1 MKKNNTIRGY
11 MLAIL
16 GGVSWGI
23 SGVCSQYLFMK
34 YEVSADWLT
43 AVRMLLSG
51 ILLLMLALQR
61 EHMRVFKIWKERK
74 DVVWL
79 IAFGLAGLL
88 LCQYTFL
95 AAIKYS
101 NSATATVLQSLNVV
115 LMAIVMSVWNK
126 KRMSKIQI
134 AAIILAISGTY
145 LIATK
150 GNPMSIDISAKGLT
164 FGILAAVGVVVYTLL
179 SRPIIASWGN
189 LTITGWGMLIGG
201 MVLFVVTRAWIFPTN
216 LNLPAWIIIA
226 VIVIIGTAVGFSV
239 FLESVKYIGPV
250 KSTLLG
256 CLEPA
261 SATILSAVVL
271 GTRFTVVELIGF
283 VLVVG
288 TVFLSVS
295 TKE

>member
-1 MKKNNTIRGY
+1 MEKTNNIRGY

-23 SGVCSQYLFMK
+23 SGVCGQYLFMK
-34 YEVSADWLT
+34 YEISADWLT

-51 ILLLMLALQR
+51 ILLLMLALQK
-61 EHMRVFKIWKERK
+61 EHMRVFMIWKERK
-74 DVVWL
+74 DVIWL

-115 LMAIVMSVWNK
+115 LMAIVMAVWNK
-126 KRMSKIQI
+126 KRMSRIQI
-134 AAIILAISGTY
+134 AAIILAVSGTY

-150 GNPMSIDISAKGLT
+150 GNPMSMDISAKGLT
-164 FGILAAVGVVVYTLL
+164 FGILAAVGVVIYTLL

-201 MVLFVVTRAWIFPTN
+201 SVLFVLTRAWIFPIN
-216 LNLPAWIIIA
+216 LDLPAWIIIA

-261 SATILSAVVL
+261 SATILSALVL

>member
-1 MKKNNTIRGY
+1 

-23 SGVCSQYLFMK
+23 SGVCIQYLFTQ
-34 YEVSADWLT
+34 YDLSADWLT
-43 AVRMLLSG
+43 AIRMLLSG
-51 ILLLMLALQR
+51 ILLLVLAFR
-61 EHMRVFKIWKERK
+61 KEHTRIFTF
-74 DVVWL
+74 WL
-79 IAFGLAGLL
+79 IAFALAGLL

-95 AAIKYS
+95 AAIKHS

-115 LMAIVMSVWNK
+115 LMAIVMAVWNK
-126 KRMSKIQI
+126 KMMSRIQI
-134 AAIILAISGTY
+134 AAIVLAFSGTY

-150 GNPMSIDISAKGLT
+150 GSLTSMDVSAAGLT
-164 FGILAAVGVVVYTLL
+164 FGLLAAVGVVIYTLL
-179 SRPIIASWGN
+179 SRPIIAAWGN

-201 MVLFVVTRAWIFPTN
+201 SVLFLITKAWIFPTN
-216 LNLPAWIIIA
+216 LDLPAWIIIA
-226 VIVIIGTAVGFSV
+226 VIVIIGTAVGFSI

-261 SATILSAVVL
+261 SATLLSALLL
-271 GTRFTVVELIGF
+271 GTRLTVIELIGF
-283 VLVVG
+283 GFVVG

>member
-145 LIATK
+145 LVATK

-216 LNLPAWIIIA
+216 LDFPAWIIIA

-261 SATILSAVVL
+261 SATILSALVL

>member
-1 MKKNNTIRGY
+1 

-43 AVRMLLSG
+43 AVRMLFSG
-51 ILLLMLALQR
+51 ILLLILALQK

-74 DVVWL
+74 DVTWL

-115 LMAIVMSVWNK
+115 LMAVVVAVWNK
-126 KRMSKIQI
+126 KQMSGMQI
-134 AAIILAISGTY
+134 VAIILAVSGTY
-145 LIATK
+145 LIATR
-150 GNPMSIDISAKGLT
+150 GNPTNMDVSAKGLI
-164 FGILAAVGVVVYTLL
+164 FGILAAVGVVIYTLL

-201 MVLFVVTRAWIFPTN
+201 SVLFVLTRAWIFPAN
-216 LNLPAWIIIA
+216 LDLPAWIIIA

-271 GTRFTVVELIGF
+271 GTRFTVVELVGF

>member
-1 MKKNNTIRGY
+1 

-23 SGVCSQYLFMK
+23 SGVCGQYLFMK
-34 YEVSADWLT
+34 YEISADWLT

-51 ILLLMLALQR
+51 IFLLMLALQK
-61 EHMRVFKIWKERK
+61 EHMRVFMIWKERK
-74 DVVWL
+74 DVIWL

-115 LMAIVMSVWNK
+115 LMAIVMAVWNK

-134 AAIILAISGTY
+134 AAIILAVSGTY

-150 GNPMSIDISAKGLT
+150 GNPMSMDISVKGLT
-164 FGILAAVGVVVYTLL
+164 FGILAAVGVVIYTLL

-201 MVLFVVTRAWIFPTN
+201 SVLFVLTRAWIFPTY
-216 LNLPAWIIIA
+216 LDLPAWIIIA

-261 SATILSAVVL
+261 SATILSALVL

-288 TVFLSVS
+288 TAFLSVS